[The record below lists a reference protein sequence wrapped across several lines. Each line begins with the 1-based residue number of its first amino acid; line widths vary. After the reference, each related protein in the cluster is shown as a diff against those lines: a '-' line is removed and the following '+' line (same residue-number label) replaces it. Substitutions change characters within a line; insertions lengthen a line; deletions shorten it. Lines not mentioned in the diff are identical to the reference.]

1 MELASLGIMLIGLIV
16 GLVVAGA
23 MVPSYTRRVCRRYT
37 EREGQLEADLAD
49 LRREQAADRETNR
62 RLRHDLAVNTPEHL
76 ELTREERDWALA
88 ELDRAKGDLADR
100 DRSLREARLAIQEI
114 RVDLE
119 ENGLIERRRPRP
131 LAAVDG
137 LDEIGAV
144 FPVLSPALLDEP
156 PLDTSA
162 AS

>member
-1 MELASLGIMLIGLIV
+1 MELASLGMMVVGLIA

-23 MVPSYTRRVCRRYT
+23 LIPSYTRRVCRRYT

-62 RLRHDLAVNTPEHL
+62 RLRHDLAVNTPRHL
-76 ELTREERDWALA
+76 DIAREERDWALA
-88 ELDRAKGDLADR
+88 ELDRTKTDLADR

-114 RVDLE
+114 RAHLE

-131 LAAVDG
+131 VAPLND
-137 LDEIGAV
+137 LPTIEGA
-144 FPVLSPALLDEP
+144 FPGLSPALLDEP
-156 PLDTSA
+156 SLDASA